1 MRNRATTGDVVPEA
15 QVAGTGFQRRPFP
28 LGNSH
33 IEPTSAAKSG
43 ASDAANQV
51 VDAELNEV
59 ISIWPLLSPD
69 LRQAILTIVRA
80 GRGQWIASLRTVTQR
95 RTASQITAP
104 APPAARVRVRLL
116 ATHRFGSL

>member
-51 VDAELNEV
+51 VDAELLEV
-59 ISIWPLLSPD
+59 VDAWPELSD
-69 LRQAILTIVRA
+69 ALKNGILAMVRA
-80 GRGQWIASLRTVTQR
+80 
-95 RTASQITAP
+95 
-104 APPAARVRVRLL
+104 VRVRGV
-116 ATHRFGSL
+116 HRCAR